1 MKMENQGYYPSV
13 RRVLLVHMYDLKNK
27 NKLVESPK
35 RVASLEATRLTK
47 ITEWLISDME
57 NLEKSWT
64 EDQAL

>member
-1 MKMENQGYYPSV
+1 
-13 RRVLLVHMYDLKNK
+13 MYDLKNK